1 MPPVLDTVS
10 VGSLCVPESVSGEL
24 EEDVPM
30 LKTIAAE
37 NAACVKVQLQTAEQ
51 GQFCLVSDPQG

>member
-30 LKTIAAE
+30 LKTIAA
-37 NAACVKVQLQTAEQ
+37 CVKVQLQTAEQ